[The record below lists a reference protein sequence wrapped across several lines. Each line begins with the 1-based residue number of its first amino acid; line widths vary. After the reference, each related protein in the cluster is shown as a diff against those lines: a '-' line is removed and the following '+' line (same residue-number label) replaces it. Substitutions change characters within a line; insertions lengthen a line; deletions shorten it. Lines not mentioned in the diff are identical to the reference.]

1 MAKSDEG
8 KKVVKEV
15 EVDPIALRD
24 PVEMEAMM
32 SAWLV
37 KLRNVVEGSP
47 DFPMERVKEVVE
59 SMKNYLGV

>member
-1 MAKSDEG
+1 MAKSEE